1 MKLTIDS
8 NRLNLERR
16 INQFIKYSK
25 SGYIRADN
33 NKFINFKNGSIAQ
46 CCFDEKSDE
55 QSVIEAFGS
64 LTDTTIEI
72 CIESGVD
79 TEGKIPYLE
88 DYIVMK
94 QEDLDFIAGNA
105 KYEKSLKKMYQ
116 AMSNDISSKLAWDNS
131 VMFVR
136 GSERNFCLIF
146 RREAVVFAIFNAK
159 STLSLVMNHIE
170 KLY

>member
-25 SGYIRADN
+25 SGYIRAAKN
-33 NKFINFKNGSIAQ
+33 QFINFDSGSIAQ
-46 CCFDEKSDE
+46 CRFDDESDEK
-55 QSVIEAFGS
+55 SVIEAFGN
-64 LTDTTIEI
+64 LQDTKIEI
-72 CIESGVD
+72 CIESSVNA
-79 TEGKIPYLE
+79 ESKIPYLE

-105 KYEKSLKKMYQ
+105 KYEKSLKKLYQ
-116 AMSNDISSKLAWDNS
+116 AMSNDLSSKLSWDDS

-136 GSERNFCLIF
+136 GLNRNFCLIF
-146 RREAVVFAIFNAK
+146 RRDAVVFAIFNAR